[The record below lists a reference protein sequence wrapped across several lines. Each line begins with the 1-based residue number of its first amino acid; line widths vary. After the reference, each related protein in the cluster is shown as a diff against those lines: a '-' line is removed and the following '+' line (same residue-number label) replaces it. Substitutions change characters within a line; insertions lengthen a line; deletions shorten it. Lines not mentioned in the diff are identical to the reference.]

1 MINSHYIPQFI
12 LRNFYDD
19 GMITIE
25 GTANMG
31 VLCSLKGTDWFI
43 ENVAMWI
50 FYDSEGW
57 GEDMLEHYHM

>member
-31 VLCSLKGTDWFI
+31 GGIMRFKR
-43 ENVAMWI
+43 
-50 FYDSEGW
+50 
-57 GEDMLEHYHM
+57 H